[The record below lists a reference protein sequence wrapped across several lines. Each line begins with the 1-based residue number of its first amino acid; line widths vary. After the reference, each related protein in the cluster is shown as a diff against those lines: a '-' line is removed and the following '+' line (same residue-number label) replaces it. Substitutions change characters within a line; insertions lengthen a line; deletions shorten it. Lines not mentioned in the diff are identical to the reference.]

1 MHTSLFRTR
10 LLACLMAVG
19 LTGCNSSNDT
29 SAPPT
34 PPTTPDTS
42 VKVNVY
48 TSIANC
54 SEADDVANCDFQQG
68 IYVLKM
74 DPSVSDAQQTRA
86 KNQVDDFISGLHDD
100 VKTLFS
106 KKRVVIGL
114 TLSEPDPE
122 SPSEADQFVLA
133 LANSMNEAE
142 GMPKVLDAIELI
154 YTAIEED
161 SGPAD
166 ETLKLAA
173 YQKLIQLFD
182 YYIDADSTPG
192 DELQAAFDQF
202 NALLATQKADAESQS
217 KEYLRHNPCNYGNGQ
232 LAAGT
237 CPISEEDEDGT
248 GNKDPIH
255 ILSADL
261 NPGAMMGVSYE
272 YMLDPSKAEI
282 GEMEGSQGTEFTNT
296 QEAIASG
303 SADALN
309 WTNPAFKPLADYIEK
324 WLRVNAS

>member
-1 MHTSLFRTR
+1 MHTKLLRTSLM
-10 LLACLMAVG
+10 ACLIAVG

-29 SAPPT
+29 ST
-34 PPTTPDTS
+34 PPTTPETS

-54 SEADDVANCDFQQG
+54 SKADDVANCDFQQG
-68 IYVLKM
+68 IYVLKI
-74 DPSVSDAQQTRA
+74 DPSVSDVQQTRA
-86 KNQVDDFISGLHDD
+86 KDQVDDFISGLHDD

-122 SPSEADQFVLA
+122 SPSDADQFVLA

-142 GMPKVLDAIELI
+142 GIPKVLDAIELI
-154 YTAIEED
+154 YTAIDED
-161 SGPAD
+161 SGPVD
-166 ETLKLAA
+166 ETLKLAT

-182 YYIDADSTPG
+182 YYIDANSTPG
-192 DELQAAFDQF
+192 DELQAAYNQF

-255 ILSADL
+255 TLDADL
-261 NPGAMMGVSYE
+261 NPGAMMGVTYE

-282 GEMEGSQGTEFTNT
+282 GEMEGSQGTAFTNT
-296 QEAIASG
+296 KETIASG
-303 SADALN
+303 NADALN

-324 WLRVNAS
+324 WLRIKK